1 MKKVSILLL
10 VATAVMAACRAND
23 EGDHIS
29 GREKAAVMEAA
40 DAGDVAAIKRLI
52 AHYEATLG
60 NDVLAERWRE
70 RACALGDA
78 QELYYLAARRFAAAE
93 VEGDPALRHALL
105 AEAHDAAKRSH
116 TSQPD
121 HSTQLLVEQ
130 IGRAVQALEE

>member
-1 MKKVSILLL
+1 MKKLSILLW
-10 VATAVMAACRAND
+10 VAMVTACVARD

-40 DAGDVAAIKRLI
+40 DAGDVVAIKRLI

-60 NDVLAERWRE
+60 NDVLAEQWRE

-105 AEAHDAAKRSH
+105 EEAHAAAKRSH
-116 TSQPD
+116 ASQPD

-130 IGRAVQALEE
+130 IGRAAQALEE

>member
-1 MKKVSILLL
+1 MKKVSILVVAAAL
-10 VATAVMAACRAND
+10 VACTAGD

-29 GREKAAVMEAA
+29 GREKVAVMAAA
-40 DAGDVAAIKRLI
+40 DAGDLVAIKRLI

-70 RACALGDA
+70 RACDLGDA

-93 VEGDPALRHALL
+93 VEDDAEIRHTLL
-105 AEAHDAAKRSH
+105 VDAHDAAKRSH
-116 TSQPD
+116 ASQPD

-130 IGRAVQALEE
+130 IARAVQALEK